1 MISMKDCNIDATRAI
16 GRTGIMIMD
25 TTTAY
30 VELTNT
36 SIQTLNGYPIRA
48 NHQTIVLQ
56 NSTLK
61 SNEPF
66 YHQQRIEDG
75 TNVIEE

>member
-1 MISMKDCNIDATRAI
+1 MKDCYIDAARAK

-30 VELTNT
+30 VELSNT
-36 SIQTLNGYPIRA
+36 TIETSDGYPIRA
-48 NHQTIVLQ
+48 NHQTIMLE
-56 NSTLK
+56 NCTLK
-61 SNEPF
+61 SSEPF
-66 YHQQRIEDG
+66 YHEQRIEDG